1 MKIWHLTSANIR
13 SGKSAAFSLFILIV
27 IAALL
32 LNVGLT
38 VLTKMGAF
46 FDEKSEQLDE
56 PHIVIMTKQS
66 NYKPDYRAYFD
77 NRSEVKATE
86 EEAIILMNSV
96 KFRYGDNDVSLGAAF
111 LNADA
116 DRTFGPIRTVEELE
130 GPAQAGDIF
139 VPLGFQSSAGYKLGD
154 SFEMTYQGQTFS
166 YRIKGFY
173 ETTMMGT
180 PNMGIMKYFLPDA
193 SYRQLME
200 SAGDSAAGMLI
211 SAGLHDTNQSSEV
224 RQAFDKQFPDK
235 SMDVNNPLFWQGD
248 SELVKSVG
256 SITINVVAMI
266 LVAFAAVI
274 VLVSLM
280 VIQFRVTN
288 SIDDGIV
295 NIGVLKALGYTSRQI
310 IASTALQFTLISAV
324 AAIVGAAL
332 SYGVLPVFGGIV
344 TTLSGLIWQTK
355 FDAGMNG
362 ASLLVVTLAVLAVTL
377 IASAR
382 IRSLQ
387 PVTALR
393 GGIRTHSFLRNR
405 FPLDRATGGLQL
417 LLACKAMIMN
427 KKQNMMVAVIIAAIT
442 FASIFSVVLYYN
454 VASDKTAFVHLVGA
468 ETSNVIVNAAPDAD
482 SGKLM
487 ADINK
492 LEGVRKSVILDM
504 TSMKLDGETV
514 FTSISDD
521 FAKLENQ
528 SVYEGRY
535 PKYDNEIAVTWVVA
549 DMLGKEV
556 GDTIVAEAGDA
567 SYTYLITGLSQSISN
582 LGQAAYITIPGA
594 QHIMPGY
601 KGTSINVYLDG
612 ADNAGFMEQIKKR
625 FGSQV
630 GEVVDMDEMIDGQT
644 SIYIS
649 AVFAVM
655 VIVLLITI
663 LVVTLILYLVIK
675 KMIVKRKKE
684 LGILKATGYT
694 TFQLMR
700 QIALSFV
707 PVVIAGVLAG
717 GVLGSLFTNS
727 VLTLLLSGAG
737 IHKVAFIVHL
747 PLIALICVGLIG
759 LSYGVSMLVS
769 WGIRRI
775 SAYGLI
781 TE

>member
-38 VLTKMGAF
+38 VLTKMGTF
-46 FDEKSEQLDE
+46 FDEKSDQLGE
-56 PHIVIMTKQS
+56 PHIIIMTKQT
-66 NYKPDYRAYFD
+66 NYKPSYREYFD

-116 DRTFGPIRTVEELE
+116 DRTFGPIRIIDELE

-154 SFEMTYQGQTFS
+154 SFDMTYQGQTFS

-200 SAGDSAAGMLI
+200 SVGDSAAGMLI
-211 SAGLHDTNQSSEV
+211 SAGLYDTNQSSEV

-248 SELVKSVG
+248 SEIVKSVG

-310 IASTALQFTLISAV
+310 IASTALQFTLISAA

-355 FDAGMNG
+355 FDAGVNG

-393 GGIRTHSFLRNR
+393 GGIRTHSFRRNR
-405 FPLDRATGGLQL
+405 FPLDRAAGSLQL

-468 ETSNVIVNAAPDAD
+468 ETLNVIVNAAPETD

-487 ADINK
+487 TDIDK

-528 SVYEGRY
+528 NVYEGRY

-601 KGTSINVYLDG
+601 TGTSINVYLDG
-612 ADNAGFMEQIKKR
+612 ADNASFMEQIKER
-625 FGSQV
+625 FGGQI

-663 LVVTLILYLVIK
+663 LVVMLILYLVIK

-747 PLIALICVGLIG
+747 PLIALVCAGLIG

-769 WGIRRI
+769 GGIRRI